1 MALPI
6 WLGHACAMPNMDNRS
21 GMITPGR
28 AISVGAGLVDE
39 DLSLQRSGIG
49 GLSADG
55 ALDRASLIA
64 A

>member
-1 MALPI
+1 
-6 WLGHACAMPNMDNRS
+6 MPNMDNRS